1 MTDYGLLAKQTVSL
15 AEVDAH
21 WLPVLSNAAALLWD
35 ALDDINWAGFYLV
48 DPVTVTRAELG
59 AGSGVE
65 PDASLEPDAG
75 SGVEPDAA
83 PGAAPGAEPDAA
95 PGAELDAGSGVESGA
110 APSAYELRTP
120 ELRLGPF
127 QGKVACVRIPFGR
140 GVCGT
145 AAETKTSQLVEDV
158 HQFPGHIACD
168 SASNSEVV
176 VPIVKDNQVVGV
188 LDIDSPSVARFT
200 QEDLAGLEQVVKALE
215 SCVNFSDFC

>member
-1 MTDYGLLAKQTVSL
+1 MTDYGLLAKQIVSL

-48 DPVTVTRAELG
+48 DPVTV
-59 AGSGVE
+59 SGVE
-65 PDASLEPDAG
+65 P
-75 SGVEPDAA
+75 
-83 PGAAPGAEPDAA
+83 GAESGAEP
-95 PGAELDAGSGVESGA
+95 GAGA
-110 APSAYELRTP
+110 ASSAH

-145 AAETKTSQLVEDV
+145 AAATKTSQLVEDV

-176 VPIVKDNQVVGV
+176 VPIFKDSQVVGV

-200 QEDLAGLEQVVKALE
+200 REDLAGLEQVIKALE
-215 SCVNFSDFC
+215 SCANFSDFC

>member
-1 MTDYGLLAKQTVSL
+1 MTDYGLLAKQIVSL

-35 ALDDINWAGFYLV
+35 ALDDINWVGFYLV
-48 DPVTVTRAELG
+48 DPVTVTEAELDAASGAASGAEPG
-59 AGSGVE
+59 AGSE
-65 PDASLEPDAG
+65 LDAT
-75 SGVEPDAA
+75 
-83 PGAAPGAEPDAA
+83 PGAEPDVA
-95 PGAELDAGSGVESGA
+95 S
-110 APSAYELRTP
+110 SAHEPCTP

-215 SCVNFSDFC
+215 SCANFSDFC

>member
-1 MTDYGLLAKQTVSL
+1 MTDYGLLAKQIVSL

-48 DPVTVTRAELG
+48 DPVTVSGAELG

-65 PDASLEPDAG
+65 PDATLDPDAG

-83 PGAAPGAEPDAA
+83 PSAHEPC
-95 PGAELDAGSGVESGA
+95 
-110 APSAYELRTP
+110 TP

-145 AAETKTSQLVEDV
+145 AAATKTSQLVEDV

-200 QEDLAGLEQVVKALE
+200 QEDLTGLEQVVKALE

>member
-1 MTDYGLLAKQTVSL
+1 MTDYGLLAKQIVSL

-48 DPVTVTRAELG
+48 DPATVSDG
-59 AGSGVE
+59 
-65 PDASLEPDAG
+65 DADPDAG
-75 SGVEPDAA
+75 AESGADVE
-83 PGAAPGAEPDAA
+83 PGAAP
-95 PGAELDAGSGVESGA
+95 STV
-110 APSAYELRTP
+110 PSTALSAHDSRTP

-145 AAETKTSQLVEDV
+145 AAATKTSQLVEDV

-176 VPIVKDNQVVGV
+176 VPIFKGKQVVGV

-200 QEDLAGLEQVVKALE
+200 QEDLVGLEQVVKALE
-215 SCVNFSDFC
+215 SCANFSDFC

>member
-1 MTDYGLLAKQTVSL
+1 MTDYGLLAKQIVSL

-48 DPVTVTRAELG
+48 DPATVSGAELG
-59 AGSGVE
+59 AA
-65 PDASLEPDAG
+65 PDT
-75 SGVEPDAA
+75 EPDAA
-83 PGAAPGAEPDAA
+83 PGVEPVAAPD
-95 PGAELDAGSGVESGA
+95 V
-110 APSAYELRTP
+110 APSDHELRTP

-145 AAETKTSQLVEDV
+145 AAATKTSQLVEDV

-176 VPIVKDNQVVGV
+176 VPIFKDGQVVGV

-215 SCVNFSDFC
+215 SCANFSDFC

>member
-1 MTDYGLLAKQTVSL
+1 MTDYGLLAKQIVSL

-21 WLPVLSNAAALLWD
+21 WLPVLSNASALLWD

-48 DPVTVTRAELG
+48 DPATVSGAELV
-59 AGSGVE
+59 A
-65 PDASLEPDAG
+65 A
-75 SGVEPDAA
+75 PDAA
-83 PGAAPGAEPDAA
+83 PSAHEP
-95 PGAELDAGSGVESGA
+95 
-110 APSAYELRTP
+110 RTP

-145 AAETKTSQLVEDV
+145 AAATRTSQLVEDV

-200 QEDLAGLEQVVKALE
+200 QEDFAGLEQVVKALE
-215 SCVNFSDFC
+215 SCANFSDFC

>member
-1 MTDYGLLAKQTVSL
+1 MTDYGLLAKQIVSL

-35 ALDDINWAGFYLV
+35 ALDDINWVGFYLV

-59 AGSGVE
+59 A
-65 PDASLEPDAG
+65 
-75 SGVEPDAA
+75 
-83 PGAAPGAEPDAA
+83 A
-95 PGAELDAGSGVESGA
+95 PGAELDAGSGVELDADLESGA
-110 APSAYELRTP
+110 APSDHESRTP

-145 AAETKTSQLVEDV
+145 AAATKTSQLVEDV

-176 VPIVKDNQVVGV
+176 VPIFKDGQVVGV

-200 QEDLAGLEQVVKALE
+200 QEDLAGLEQVVKVLE
-215 SCVNFSDFC
+215 SCANFSDFC

>member
-1 MTDYGLLAKQTVSL
+1 MTDYGLLAKQIVSL

-21 WLPVLSNAAALLWD
+21 WLPVLSNTSALLWD
-35 ALDDINWAGFYLV
+35 ALDDINWVGFYLV
-48 DPVTVTRAELG
+48 DPDTESG
-59 AGSGVE
+59 AAPGTAPSATPGVE
-65 PDASLEPDAG
+65 PSAAP
-75 SGVEPDAA
+75 GVEPDAA
-83 PGAAPGAEPDAA
+83 LGAEPDVA
-95 PGAELDAGSGVESGA
+95 PEAEPDV
-110 APSAYELRTP
+110 APSDHEPRTP

-200 QEDLAGLEQVVKALE
+200 QEDLTGLEQVVKALE
-215 SCVNFSDFC
+215 SCVNFSHFC

>member
-1 MTDYGLLAKQTVSL
+1 MTDYGLLAKQIVSL

-48 DPVTVTRAELG
+48 DPVTVSGAELG

-83 PGAAPGAEPDAA
+83 PSAHEPC
-95 PGAELDAGSGVESGA
+95 
-110 APSAYELRTP
+110 TP

-145 AAETKTSQLVEDV
+145 AAATKTSQLVEDV

-176 VPIVKDNQVVGV
+176 VPIFKDDQVVGV
-188 LDIDSPSVARFT
+188 LDIDSPHVARFT
-200 QEDLAGLEQVVKALE
+200 QEDLTGLEQVVKALE
-215 SCVNFSDFC
+215 SCVDFSDFY

>member
-1 MTDYGLLAKQTVSL
+1 MTDYGLLAKQIVSL

-21 WLPVLSNAAALLWD
+21 WLPVLSNASALLWD
-35 ALDDINWAGFYLV
+35 ALDDINWVGFYLV
-48 DPVTVTRAELG
+48 DPATVT
-59 AGSGVE
+59 GSG
-65 PDASLEPDAG
+65 P
-75 SGVEPDAA
+75 
-83 PGAAPGAEPDAA
+83 
-95 PGAELDAGSGVESGA
+95 
-110 APSAYELRTP
+110 RTP

-145 AAETKTSQLVEDV
+145 AAATKTSQLVEDV

-176 VPIVKDNQVVGV
+176 VPIFKDGQVVGV
-188 LDIDSPSVARFT
+188 LDIDSPNVARFT

-215 SCVNFSDFC
+215 SCANFSDFC

>member
-1 MTDYGLLAKQTVSL
+1 MADYGLLAKQIVSL

-35 ALDDINWAGFYLV
+35 ALDDINWVGFYLV
-48 DPVTVTRAELG
+48 DPVTVT
-59 AGSGVE
+59 GVE
-65 PDASLEPDAG
+65 PG
-75 SGVEPDAA
+75 AA

-215 SCVNFSDFC
+215 SCANFSDFC

>member
-1 MTDYGLLAKQTVSL
+1 MTDYGLLAKQIVSL

-48 DPVTVTRAELG
+48 DPVTVSGVEPSAGSGVELG

-65 PDASLEPDAG
+65 LGAGSGLEPGVG

-83 PGAAPGAEPDAA
+83 PSDH
-95 PGAELDAGSGVESGA
+95 
-110 APSAYELRTP
+110 ELRTP

-158 HQFPGHIACD
+158 HRFPGHIACD

-176 VPIVKDNQVVGV
+176 VPIVKDNKVVGV

-200 QEDLAGLEQVVKALE
+200 QEDLTGLEQVVKALE
-215 SCVNFSDFC
+215 SCANFSDFC

>member
-1 MTDYGLLAKQTVSL
+1 MADYGLLAKQIVSL

-35 ALDDINWAGFYLV
+35 ALDDMNWVGFYLV
-48 DPVTVTRAELG
+48 DPVTVTGAELG
-59 AGSGVE
+59 
-65 PDASLEPDAG
+65 
-75 SGVEPDAA
+75 
-83 PGAAPGAEPDAA
+83 AA

>member
-1 MTDYGLLAKQTVSL
+1 MTDYGLLAKQIVSL

-48 DPVTVTRAELG
+48 DPVTAAGVEPGAAQGVGSGAASGAEPG
-59 AGSGVE
+59 AGSE
-65 PDASLEPDAG
+65 LDAT
-75 SGVEPDAA
+75 
-83 PGAAPGAEPDAA
+83 PGAEPD
-95 PGAELDAGSGVESGA
+95 V
-110 APSAYELRTP
+110 APSAHEPRTP

-145 AAETKTSQLVEDV
+145 AAATKTSQLVEDV

-176 VPIVKDNQVVGV
+176 VPIFKDGQVVGV

-215 SCVNFSDFC
+215 SCANFSDFC

>member
-1 MTDYGLLAKQTVSL
+1 MIDYGLLAKQIVSL

-48 DPVTVTRAELG
+48 DPATVTG
-59 AGSGVE
+59 M
-65 PDASLEPDAG
+65 DADPDAG
-75 SGVEPDAA
+75 VE
-83 PGAAPGAEPDAA
+83 PGAAP
-95 PGAELDAGSGVESGA
+95 ST
-110 APSAYELRTP
+110 APSTAPSVYDPRTS

-145 AAETKTSQLVEDV
+145 AAATKTSQLVEDV

-176 VPIVKDNQVVGV
+176 VPIFKGKQVVGV

-215 SCVNFSDFC
+215 SCANFSDFC

>member
-1 MTDYGLLAKQTVSL
+1 MTDYGLLAKQIVSL

-21 WLPVLSNAAALLWD
+21 WLPVLSNASALLWD
-35 ALDDINWAGFYLV
+35 ALDDINWVGFYLV
-48 DPVTVTRAELG
+48 DPVTVTRAE
-59 AGSGVE
+59 
-65 PDASLEPDAG
+65 PDAG

-83 PGAAPGAEPDAA
+83 PS
-95 PGAELDAGSGVESGA
+95 AELDAGSGVEPGAGSGVEPGAAPGA
-110 APSAYELRTP
+110 APSDHEPCAP

-140 GVCGT
+140 GVCGA